1 MNVNFIFIIFLLLNF
16 NIGLAQNVNHTD
28 NGQYNKIY
36 SESFDLK
43 FPRDHNAHKEFKIE
57 WWYITANLKNE
68 NGDSFGIQ
76 WTLFRSRSELDN
88 NKATKHF
95 KNPWISDQVWMAHA
109 AVTTEDGHYYEEKF
123 SRGDTGQSGVEL
135 SPFLAWIDDWEFS
148 SNNDWSKASL
158 KANGKQFSYELNLES
173 EGPLILHGDDG
184 KSIKKQKMDIFQLTI
199 ASHFLKLK
207 EN

>member
-28 NGQYNKIY
+28 NGQYNKIS

-76 WTLFRSRSELDN
+76 WTLFRSRSELDIIKQQN
-88 NKATKHF
+88 T
-95 KNPWISDQVWMAHA
+95 
-109 AVTTEDGHYYEEKF
+109 
-123 SRGDTGQSGVEL
+123 
-135 SPFLAWIDDWEFS
+135 
-148 SNNDWSKASL
+148 SKIP
-158 KANGKQFSYELNLES
+158 G
-173 EGPLILHGDDG
+173 
-184 KSIKKQKMDIFQLTI
+184 
-199 ASHFLKLK
+199 
-207 EN
+207 